1 VETLTL
7 KLAFSLA
14 VGFLIGLE
22 REYRMKEDIF
32 AGIRT
37 FPLISLLGTLSAYI
51 YDNYWRGIF
60 FLTFGGVLTLTLMNF
75 YFSAKEHRGITTE
88 ITALLTFI
96 LGIMVYMGMYYE
108 AGALSITITL
118 ILALKE
124 TLEGFVHRLSEEDIR
139 NILKFIAITALI
151 FPLLPDRYYGPFDAF
166 NPREIWK
173 MVIIVS
179 SIDFLAYILLRWKGH
194 RYIWLWG
201 AIGGLMSST
210 AVSFNFARMSRK
222 YPSLRDSLIAGII
235 LAWLV
240 MNIRVLVLTGIVNPP
255 IALKLLL
262 PMLLLSIIYSA
273 GVAFYLKK
281 HLTAQQAA
289 TFNFSNPFHI
299 RNALQFGA
307 IYMVVVFAARLLS
320 HYLGEKGIY
329 LASFLSGIIDVDA
342 ITLSLSQMSRSTLA
356 LETATAG
363 ILIAVL
369 SNAFFKYMYVAI
381 FGDKGL
387 RKALLVILITTA
399 LVVAGFI

>member
-1 VETLTL
+1 
-7 KLAFSLA
+7 
-14 VGFLIGLE
+14 
-22 REYRMKEDIF
+22 
-32 AGIRT
+32 
-37 FPLISLLGTLSAYI
+37 
-51 YDNYWRGIF
+51 
-60 FLTFGGVLTLTLMNF
+60 MNF
-75 YFSAKEHRGITTE
+75 YFSAKEHRGTTTE

-329 LASFLSGIIDVDA
+329 IASFLSGIIDVDA

-387 RKALLVILITTA
+387 RKVLLVILITTA